1 LSAHTLGA
9 SNEKKRF
16 KNRICQLTQIHLRIE
31 YINHYVY
38 NYVQVPK
45 GREKLGTHKTKYLHE
60 YVVTAEFLKPYC

>member
-1 LSAHTLGA
+1 M
-9 SNEKKRF
+9 KKKGF

>member
-1 LSAHTLGA
+1 M
-9 SNEKKRF
+9 KKKGL

>member
-1 LSAHTLGA
+1 M
-9 SNEKKRF
+9 
-16 KNRICQLTQIHLRIE
+16 HLRIE

-45 GREKLGTHKTKYLHE
+45 GREKLGTHNTKYLHE